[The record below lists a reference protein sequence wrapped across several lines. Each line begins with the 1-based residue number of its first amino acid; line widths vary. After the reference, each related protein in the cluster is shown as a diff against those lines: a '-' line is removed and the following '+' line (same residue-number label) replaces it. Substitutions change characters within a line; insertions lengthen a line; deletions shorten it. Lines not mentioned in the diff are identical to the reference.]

1 LAGKIFGKVFDF
13 IGLPESNL
21 DEEYDYDDYNDGYED
36 DYADD
41 YDDYDDRGRG
51 DFYDDDYDDYEDDYY
66 EPQTKKP
73 AKSQSG
79 LGSKVRTIGKKRD
92 REAAAPQPAQ
102 NNFDNVR
109 GISGASNG
117 KMKMVVYQPMTY
129 DDTQSIIDNLKNRKP
144 IIVNLENLEID
155 IAQRVLDFMSGAV
168 YALNGNIHK
177 VTKGIFILVP
187 TNVDIS
193 GNIPD
198 DLQGS
203 GSFYTL
209 GGSNNRRQY

>member
-1 LAGKIFGKVFDF
+1 VAGKFFGKVFDF
-13 IGLPESNL
+13 IGLEESTL
-21 DEEYDYDDYNDGYED
+21 DEEEYGYDDGYNDGYED
-36 DYADD
+36 DYDD
-41 YDDYDDRGRG
+41 YDDGYDSRSRGG
-51 DFYDDDYDDYEDDYY
+51 YYEDDGYEDDYEDDYASSS
-66 EPQTKKP
+66 KK
-73 AKSQSG
+73 SG
-79 LGSKVRTIGKKRD
+79 RLQGGKVRTIGKKRD
-92 REAAAPQPAQ
+92 REPVAAAQ
-102 NNFDNVR
+102 NFDNMR
-109 GISGASNG
+109 GLSGANSG

-144 IIVNLENLEID
+144 IVVNLENLEID

-209 GGSNNRRQY
+209 GGSGNRRQY

>member
-1 LAGKIFGKVFDF
+1 MAGKFFGKVFDF
-13 IGLPESNL
+13 IGLEESTL
-21 DEEYDYDDYNDGYED
+21 DEEEYGYDDGYNDGYD

-41 YDDYDDRGRG
+41 YDDGYDNSRSRSD
-51 DFYDDDYDDYEDDYY
+51 YYEDDGYEDDYEDDYASSG
-66 EPQTKKP
+66 KK
-73 AKSQSG
+73 SG
-79 LGSKVRTIGKKRD
+79 RLQGGKVRTIGKKRD
-92 REAAAPQPAQ
+92 REPVAAAQ
-102 NNFDNVR
+102 NFDSMR
-109 GISGASNG
+109 GLSGANSG

-144 IIVNLENLEID
+144 IVVNLENLEID

-193 GNIPD
+193 GNVPD
-198 DLQGS
+198 ELQGA
-203 GSFYTL
+203 GSVYTL
-209 GGSNNRRQY
+209 GGSGNRRQY

>member
-1 LAGKIFGKVFDF
+1 MAGKFFGKVFDF
-13 IGLPESNL
+13 IGLEESTL
-21 DEEYDYDDYNDGYED
+21 DEEEYGYDDGYNDGYDDYDDDYDDGYDNSRSRSDYYEDDGYED
-36 DYADD
+36 DY
-41 YDDYDDRGRG
+41 
-51 DFYDDDYDDYEDDYY
+51 EDDYASSG
-66 EPQTKKP
+66 KK
-73 AKSQSG
+73 SG
-79 LGSKVRTIGKKRD
+79 RLQGGKVRTIGKKRD
-92 REAAAPQPAQ
+92 REPVAAAQ
-102 NNFDNVR
+102 NFDSMR
-109 GISGASNG
+109 GLSGANSG

-144 IIVNLENLEID
+144 IVVNLENLEID

-193 GNIPD
+193 GNVPD
-198 DLQGS
+198 ELQGA

-209 GGSNNRRQY
+209 GGSGNRRQY